1 MHHAARVQVLYGED
15 DLRSVELH
23 HLLGEHRLLPQVEQ
37 QTSARDEVHYE
48 VQLAP
53 CLERKVQG
61 DDERVPDLA
70 QYVPACPLS
79 QSVSH

>member
-1 MHHAARVQVLYGED
+1 
-15 DLRSVELH
+15 
-23 HLLGEHRLLPQVEQ
+23 VEQ